1 MWSIHRRFMPRA
13 FVIAIVTVLSSSA
26 FGEDFQFQADKPE
39 NHGLSTSRL
48 DLLREKISSET
59 KALLIIRNDKMVY
72 EWYANDQP
80 LEAKHYT
87 ASLAKAVIGGMSFA
101 VAMNDGL
108 INLDDPASKFV
119 PEWKDDPV
127 RSKIRIRHL
136 GSHSSGIADAH
147 NQPQRSEG
155 KQHNEYSSWEGD
167 FWRWRDGI
175 HPTPADAFTISR
187 DKAPVLFEPGSE
199 FQYSNPG
206 LAMLSYCVTA
216 SLRDTKTSDIR
227 TLLKERVMRPIGIED
242 SQWACGYGLTETVEG
257 LPMVANW
264 GGASFQPRALARL
277 GRLVLNKGMWQGK
290 KILSSESISA
300 TVNDCG
306 FPGHFGMG
314 WWTNA
319 DGHFP
324 ELPKDAVWGAGAG
337 HQLLLVI
344 PSLDMIVLRNGG
356 RLPTDEKSVESTL
369 TDPFYVHLFK
379 PLMEAFLEPQAVSQK
394 PASPYPPSPM
404 IEGLEFDF
412 SLHTRLAVGSDI
424 WPTTWAGDGS
434 IYTAWGDGGG
444 FGGTNSLGRVSLG
457 IARLN
462 GGPPDLKTE
471 NIWGGL
477 NAKNAAQFEGK
488 SYGILSVNKTLYL
501 WVAYQPGRH
510 LQSCRLAKSI
520 DNGEHW
526 TLSDWEFTFK
536 DHLTIPTFLNFGQ
549 DYEGARDDYVYSY
562 FIHPTWGPESSSTG
576 NYGFDVHRPGRV
588 YLSRVPKNKI
598 TDQRAYEFF
607 AGFDDGPPI
616 WTRDIEK
623 KLPVF
628 EDENGV
634 GWNLSVSYVPAL
646 DRYLLCTEHRQ
657 THQSQLGIFDATS
670 PWGPW
675 TTVCYTDSFGKDA
688 IEQSCFYWSF
698 PSPWLKPDGQF
709 TMAFTGKNSN
719 DSWNTVPGRFRLRPA
734 EDIPLQSLSP
744 VPPSDVIE
752 EIVWAPSYQIK
763 RAAEG
768 SDNWPLTWGDDD
780 LFYTSYG
787 DGRGFTPFVPKKL
800 SLGLATISGSPGNFK
815 GMNIHPSGAEAMGD
829 GKSGRKASGI
839 VMIDGVLY
847 LLVRNVKNSLLGW
860 SSDQGKTWAWADW
873 RFENSFGCPTF
884 LNYGRDY
891 SDAPDDYVY
900 IVSSDSDSAYQASDQ
915 MVMCRVHRHHL
926 KDRNAYRFFSGLDQ
940 SGEPTWTE
948 SISQR
953 KPVFHHPGRC
963 YRSGLT
969 YNAGLK
975 RYLWCQVFPGSKHPH
990 GPRFQGGFG
999 VFDAPHPWGPWTTA
1013 FITDDWDVGPGETS
1027 SFPTK
1032 WMSDDGRTVHLVFSG
1047 DDCFSVRRAEIKLR
1061 D

>member
-1 MWSIHRRFMPRA
+1 MWSIHRRFMPTPI
-13 FVIAIVTVLSSSA
+13 VIAIVAVLSSSA
-26 FGEDFQFQADKPE
+26 FGDDFQFQADKPE
-39 NHGLSTSRL
+39 NHGLSTARL

-80 LEAKHYT
+80 PEAKHYT

-101 VAMNDGL
+101 VASNDGH
-108 INLDDPASKFV
+108 ITLDDPASKFV
-119 PEWKDDPV
+119 PEWRDDPV
-127 RSKIRIRHL
+127 RSKIKIRHL

-155 KQHNEYSSWEGD
+155 KQHNEYSGWEGD
-167 FWRWRDGI
+167 FWRWRDGS
-175 HPTPADAFTISR
+175 HPPPEDAFTISR
-187 DKAPVLFEPGSE
+187 DKAPVLFEPGSD
-199 FQYSNPG
+199 FQYSSPG

-216 SLRDTKTSDIR
+216 SLRDTKTPDIR

-264 GGASFQPRALARL
+264 GGASFQPRALVRL
-277 GRLVLNKGMWQGK
+277 GRLVLNKGIWQGE
-290 KILSSESISA
+290 KILSQESISS
-300 TVNDCG
+300 TVDDCG
-306 FPGHFGMG
+306 FPRHLGMG

-319 DGHFP
+319 GGHFP

-344 PSLDMIVLRNGG
+344 PSLNMIVLRNGG
-356 RLPTDEKSVESTL
+356 RLPSDEMSVESTL
-369 TDPFYVHLFK
+369 TDPFYVHLFR
-379 PLMEAFLEPQAVSQK
+379 PLMEAFLEPQAVSEI
-394 PASPYPPSPM
+394 PSSPYPPSPVV
-404 IEGLEFDF
+404 EGLEFDF
-412 SLHTRLAVGSDI
+412 SKHTRLAVGSDN
-424 WPTTWAGDGS
+424 WPTTWGEDGS
-434 IYTAWGDGGG
+434 LYTAWGDGGG
-444 FGGTNSLGRVSLG
+444 FGGTNSRGRVSLG

-462 GGPPDLKTE
+462 GDSRDLKTE

-477 NAKNAAQFEGK
+477 NAKNSAQFEGK
-488 SYGILSVNKTLYL
+488 SYGIVSVNKTLYL
-501 WVAYQPGRH
+501 WVACQPGKH
-510 LQSCRLAKSI
+510 LESCRVAKSI

-526 TLSDWEFTFK
+526 MLSDWEFTFE

-549 DYEGARDDYVYSY
+549 DYRGARDDYVYSY
-562 FIHPTWGPESSSTG
+562 FVHPTWGPGPSSTG

-588 YLSRVPKNKI
+588 YLSRVPKDKI
-598 TDQRAYEFF
+598 TDRHAHEFF

-616 WTRDIEK
+616 WTGNIEK

-628 EDENGV
+628 QDENGV
-634 GWNLSVSYVPAL
+634 GWNLSVSYVPVV
-646 DRYLLCTEHRQ
+646 DRYLLCTEHSQ
-657 THQSQLGIFDATS
+657 THKSQLGIFDATS

-698 PSPWLKPDGQF
+698 PSPWLKTDGQF

-719 DSWNTVPGRFRLRPA
+719 DSWNTVPGRFQLRPTK
-734 EDIPLQSLSP
+734 DKPLKTLSP
-744 VPPSDVIE
+744 VAPSDVIE
-752 EIVWAPSYQIK
+752 RIVWAPPHEIK

-780 LFYTSYG
+780 LLYTSYG
-787 DGRGFTPFVPKKL
+787 DGRGFAPFVNKKL
-800 SLGLATISGSPGNFK
+800 SLGLAKVSGSPDGFN
-815 GMNIHPSGAEAMGD
+815 GINIHPSSAETTGD

-839 VMIDGVLY
+839 VMIEGVLY
-847 LLVRNVKNSLLGW
+847 LLVRNVENSQLGW
-860 SSDQGKTWAWADW
+860 SSDHGKTWTWAEW
-873 RFENSFGCPTF
+873 QFETSFGCPTF

-891 SDAPDDYVY
+891 SNAPDDYVY

-915 MVMCRVHRHHL
+915 MVMCRVHKQHL
-926 KDRNAYRFFSGLDQ
+926 KDRNAYRYFSGLDQ
-940 SGEPTWTE
+940 AGQPTWTE
-948 SISQR
+948 SISQQ
-953 KPVFHHPGRC
+953 KPVFHHPDRC
-963 YRSGLT
+963 YRSGLS
-969 YNAGLK
+969 YNAGLN
-975 RYLWCQVFPGSKHPH
+975 RYLWCQIFPESKHPH

-999 VFDAPHPWGPWTTA
+999 VLDAPHPWGPWTTA
-1013 FITDDWDVGPGETS
+1013 FITDEWDVGPGETS

-1047 DDCFSVRRAEIKLR
+1047 DDCFSVRRAEIKLK